1 MEFREARIE
10 DLEQLSKLFHSYR
23 QLSVSIDSTATESE
37 SSDWIASR
45 LNDGSGVFLLAIAK
59 EQVIGFVTL
68 YQGFSSVSLKKYWV
82 LNDLYVSTNARGTGL
97 GRALMEFAETYAKS
111 THAKGIEL
119 ETSLDN
125 VVAQSLYE
133 DLGYLENTKYKQYF
147 KKVQL

>member
-10 DLEQLSKLFHSYR
+10 DIEQLSKLFHTYR
-23 QLSVSIDSTATESE
+23 QLSVSMDSTATESE

-45 LNDGSGVFLLAIAK
+45 LNDGSGVFLLAISK
-59 EQVIGFVTL
+59 EQVFGFVTL

-82 LNDLYVSTNARGTGL
+82 LNDLYVSTSARGTGL
-97 GRALMEFAETYAKS
+97 GRALMEFAEAYAKS
-111 THAKGIEL
+111 TNAKGIEL

>member
-111 THAKGIEL
+111 TNAKGIEL